1 MASKEK
7 VDPRFRYIGFEVHPG
22 KAKPFWKSEEER
34 KEYEKRIREQEGSRQ
49 VEKAFSFVHVEMVS
63 AVDRFFLTLGNLV
76 LIASLF
82 LPWFRFTYGESA
94 ASFSGL
100 GVLANLGFV
109 GSLASWSG
117 IAAQLEVIVL
127 SVLIV
132 LAPLVGILNL
142 VTLHVGRG
150 GEDKYLRG
158 VKNSSRLFFLL
169 MLLWLLVLVL
179 AALGFAMPF
188 GNLGIPQI
196 GMESFN
202 LLSFL
207 TTASVGFYLTF
218 AASWLNSTMALFL

>member
-7 VDPRFRYIGFEVHPG
+7 VDPKFRYIGFEVHPG
-22 KAKPFWKSEEER
+22 KAKSFWKSEEER
-34 KEYEKRIREQEGSRQ
+34 KKHEKRVREQKERVQ
-49 VEKAFSFVHVEMVS
+49 PERAFSFIHVEMVS
-63 AVDRFFLTLGNLV
+63 RADKFFLTLGNLI
-76 LIASLF
+76 LIVGLF
-82 LPWFRFTYGESA
+82 LPWFRFTYGDSVVR
-94 ASFSGL
+94 FSGL

-117 IAAQLEVIVL
+117 ITAQLEVIAV
-127 SVLIV
+127 SALIV
-132 LAPLVGILNL
+132 LAPLIGILNL
-142 VTLHVGRG
+142 VMLHRG
-150 GEDKYLRG
+150 KGVEDRYLRG

-169 MLLWLLVLVL
+169 MLLWVFVLVL
-179 AALGFAMPF
+179 AAVGFAMPF

-202 LLSFL
+202 LLAFL

>member
-1 MASKEK
+1 MTSKEK
-7 VDPRFRYIGFEVHPG
+7 VDPRFKYIGFDVHPG
-22 KAKPFWKSEEER
+22 KAKSFWKSEEER
-34 KEYEKRIREQEGSRQ
+34 KRYEKRIKEQKEGAQAER
-49 VEKAFSFVHVEMVS
+49 AFSFVHVEMVS
-63 AVDRFFLTLGNLV
+63 AADKFFLTLGNLI
-76 LIASLF
+76 LIVGLF

-94 ASFSGL
+94 VQFSGL
-100 GVLANLGFV
+100 GVLANLSFV

-117 IAAQLEVIVL
+117 IAAQLEVVVM

-142 VTLHVGRG
+142 AMLYRG
-150 GEDKYLRG
+150 KSAEERYLRG
-158 VKNSSRLFFLL
+158 VKNSSRLFFIL
-169 MLLWLLVLVL
+169 MLLWVLVLVV
-179 AALGFAMPF
+179 AAIGFAMPL

-196 GMESFN
+196 GMDSFN

>member
-7 VDPRFRYIGFEVHPG
+7 VDPRFKYIGFDVHPG
-22 KAKPFWKSEEER
+22 KAKSFWKSEDER
-34 KEYEKRIREQEGSRQ
+34 RRYEKRVTEQQEGVQPER
-49 VEKAFSFVHVEMVS
+49 AFSFIHVEMVS
-63 AVDRFFLTLGNLV
+63 RADKFFLTLGNLI
-76 LIASLF
+76 LIVGLF

-94 ASFSGL
+94 VQFSGL
-100 GVLANLGFV
+100 GVLANLSFV

-117 IAAQLEVIVL
+117 IAAQLEVVIL

-142 VTLHVGRG
+142 AMLYRG
-150 GEDKYLRG
+150 KGVEDRYLRG

-169 MLLWLLVLVL
+169 MILWLFVLVL
-179 AALGFAMPF
+179 AAIGFAMPF

-202 LLSFL
+202 LLAFL

>member
-7 VDPRFRYIGFEVHPG
+7 VDPRFKYIGFDVHPG
-22 KAKPFWKSEEER
+22 KAKPFWESEEER
-34 KEYEKRIREQEGSRQ
+34 KKYEKRVTEQQEGVQPER
-49 VEKAFSFVHVEMVS
+49 AFSFIHVEMVS
-63 AVDRFFLTLGNLV
+63 RADKFFLTLGNLI
-76 LIASLF
+76 LIVGLF

-94 ASFSGL
+94 VQFSGL

-117 IAAQLEVIVL
+117 IAAQLEVVVL

-142 VTLHVGRG
+142 AMLYRG
-150 GEDKYLRG
+150 KGAEDRYLRG

-169 MLLWLLVLVL
+169 MILWLFVLVL
-179 AALGFAMPF
+179 AAIGFAMPF

-202 LLSFL
+202 LLAFL

>member
-22 KAKPFWKSEEER
+22 KAKSFWKSEEER
-34 KEYEKRIREQEGSRQ
+34 KIYEEKVKGQKEGVQAER
-49 VEKAFSFVHVEMVS
+49 AFSFIHVEMVS
-63 AVDRFFLTLGNLV
+63 TADKFFLTLGNLI
-76 LIASLF
+76 LIVGLF
-82 LPWFRFTYGESA
+82 LPWFRFTYGDSA
-94 ASFSGL
+94 VQFSGL
-100 GVLANLGFV
+100 GVLANLSFV

-127 SVLIV
+127 SALIV

-142 VTLHVGRG
+142 AMLYRGRG
-150 GEDKYLRG
+150 AEEKYLRG
-158 VKNSSRLFFLL
+158 VKNSSRLSFLL
-169 MLLWLLVLVL
+169 MLLWVFVLVL
-179 AALGFAMPF
+179 AAVGFAMPL

-202 LLSFL
+202 LLAFL